1 MQHNFAREGRAR
13 SAAAS
18 PQVQTI
24 VRIVRRLGVV
34 LGAALD
40 ASIRELARADM
51 IATAETLRDELKPL
65 VDALV
70 HFEAADAAEDADG
83 VPKKE

>member
-1 MQHNFAREGRAR
+1 MQAPKRNFGSREGRAR
-13 SAAAS
+13 QGESA
-18 PQVQTI
+18 QVQTI

-40 ASIRELARADM
+40 CSIRELAGHDM
-51 IATAETLRDELKPL
+51 IATAEILRDELKPL

-70 HFEAADAAEDADG
+70 HFELQDAEEDRD
-83 VPKKE
+83 VP